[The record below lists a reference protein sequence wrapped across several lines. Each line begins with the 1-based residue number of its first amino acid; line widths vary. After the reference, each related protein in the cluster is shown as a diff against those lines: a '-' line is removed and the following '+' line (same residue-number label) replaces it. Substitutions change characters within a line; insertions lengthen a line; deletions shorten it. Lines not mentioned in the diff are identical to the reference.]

1 MPLFPCPTRNVT
13 TGASTNER
21 RRVQTDET
29 SDEAGRFR
37 DDGAWTPLDPRQRT
51 VLRVRFAALLLIPVI
66 AVTVLDIGPIRE
78 TPMPQ
83 GLAPGIIALLALIG
97 VIVLPGRRYRAWG
110 YRESEDELFIR
121 HGLFQRVTTVIPF
134 GRVQHIDIS
143 QGPVERSCG
152 VATLS
157 LHTAGTRSAEVS
169 LPGLARGEAERMRDT
184 IRAQIRQD
192 LL

>member
-1 MPLFPCPTRNVT
+1 MPLFPCATRNVT
-13 TGASTNER
+13 TGAPTSER

-29 SDEAGRFR
+29 SDEAGGFH
-37 DDGAWTPLDPRQRT
+37 DGAALTPLDPRQRT
-51 VLRVRFAALLLIPVI
+51 VLRVRFAIALLIPVI
-66 AVTVLDIGPIRE
+66 AMAVLDIGPIRE
-78 TPMPQ
+78 TPVPQ
-83 GLAPGIIALLALIG
+83 GLAPGIMALIALIG

-110 YRESEDELFIR
+110 YRESADELFIR
-121 HGLFQRVTTVIPF
+121 HGLFQRVTTVVPF

-169 LPGLARGEAERMRDT
+169 LPGLAREDAERMRDR

>member
-1 MPLFPCPTRNVT
+1 M
-13 TGASTNER
+13 
-21 RRVQTDET
+21 QTDET
-29 SDEAGRFR
+29 SDEAGGFH
-37 DDGAWTPLDPRQRT
+37 DGTALTPLDPRQRT
-51 VLRVRFAALLLIPVI
+51 VLRVRFAVALLIPVV
-66 AVTVLDIGPIRE
+66 AMAVLDIGPIRE
-78 TPMPQ
+78 TPVPQ

-169 LPGLARGEAERMRDT
+169 LPGLAREDAERMRDR
-184 IRAQIRQD
+184 IRAQVRQD